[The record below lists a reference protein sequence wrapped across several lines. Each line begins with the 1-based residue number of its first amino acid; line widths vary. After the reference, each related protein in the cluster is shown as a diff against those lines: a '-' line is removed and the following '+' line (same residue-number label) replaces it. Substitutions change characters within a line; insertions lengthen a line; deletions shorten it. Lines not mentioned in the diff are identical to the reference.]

1 MSGATAGGSDGTGDP
16 EGGARPRTVLI
27 DDSTVVRL
35 GLPLVHP
42 ELDVVAVHGSIEPLV
57 AERPAADLVILDLR
71 LTGAGASGVRQGPTA
86 IRAIAAL
93 GYRICLYTDERR
105 KLVLAQCL
113 RAGAHGVVHKS
124 DPLEVAS
131 AAFLAVAAGQTVITQ
146 SLVGV
151 AEVLDRRGA
160 LPDLTARQR
169 QVLAG
174 RARGERWS
182 DIAGRLFI
190 TEGVAREHM
199 FAVNA
204 KLAAYLKNGSP
215 GDIEGLLGLSPG
227 DLLDEDD

>member
-1 MSGATAGGSDGTGDP
+1 MI
-16 EGGARPRTVLI
+16 V

-42 ELDVVAVHGSIEPLV
+42 ELDVVAVHASIEPLV
-57 AERPAADLVILDLR
+57 AQRPPAELVILDLR
-71 LTGAGASGVRQGPTA
+71 LTGAGATGVRQGPTA
-86 IRAIAAL
+86 VRAVAAL

-105 KLVLAQCL
+105 RLVLAQCV

-124 DPLEVAS
+124 DSLEAAS
-131 AAFLAVAAGQTVITQ
+131 AAFLAIAAGQTVITQ

-151 AEVLDRRGA
+151 AEVLERRGA
-160 LPDLTARQR
+160 LTDLTERQR

-174 RARGERWS
+174 RARGERWG
-182 DIAGRLFI
+182 DIAAGRPYI

-204 KLAAYLKNGSP
+204 KLAAYLQNGSP
-215 GDIEGLLGLSPG
+215 GDIEVLLGLSPG
-227 DLLDEDD
+227 DLLDDGS